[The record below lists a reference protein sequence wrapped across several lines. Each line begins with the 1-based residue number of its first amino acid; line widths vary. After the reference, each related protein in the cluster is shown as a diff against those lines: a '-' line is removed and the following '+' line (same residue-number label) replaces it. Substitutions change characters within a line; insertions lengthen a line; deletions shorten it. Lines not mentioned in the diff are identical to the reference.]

1 MYCSKCGVQ
10 NNEEARFCKDCGM
23 ALGVQQVYA
32 ETALVLPASLLQRF
46 IHNFVDSIAMYI
58 FAFAVGY
65 IFMVA
70 LGEDIGAMIGLI
82 AFFAYHLIFEF
93 LFQQTIGKM
102 FTGTKV
108 VSLTGDKPSFL
119 ALVGRTLARYIPLE
133 ALSFLF
139 YGAYPTKGWHD
150 RLSGTLVVPKG
161 LSSEEIRS
169 IDQKKLDEQKGNNT
183 ASMIVV
189 VIVGGL
195 FMIAIIG
202 IIAATV
208 LASLGTARSTG
219 EDAATKSTL
228 NSLRAQAEL
237 YSVKND
243 DSYDGFC
250 LDSQTKQLLM
260 GKTITCNDSPNEYAV
275 SAKLNAEGYFC
286 VDSASFTDVIKD
298 DISLNQTL
306 CNRYTTSDT
315 EKIALRRTEGRG
327 RICKIAHEAP
337 SNG

>member
-1 MYCSKCGVQ
+1 
-10 NNEEARFCKDCGM
+10 
-23 ALGVQQVYA
+23 
-32 ETALVLPASLLQRF
+32 
-46 IHNFVDSIAMYI
+46 
-58 FAFAVGY
+58 
-65 IFMVA
+65 
-70 LGEDIGAMIGLI
+70 
-82 AFFAYHLIFEF
+82 
-93 LFQQTIGKM
+93 
-102 FTGTKV
+102 
-108 VSLTGDKPSFL
+108 
-119 ALVGRTLARYIPLE
+119 
-133 ALSFLF
+133 
-139 YGAYPTKGWHD
+139 
-150 RLSGTLVVPKG
+150 
-161 LSSEEIRS
+161 
-169 IDQKKLDEQKGNNT
+169 
-183 ASMIVV
+183 
-189 VIVGGL
+189 
-195 FMIAIIG
+195 MIAIIG

-306 CNRYTTSDT
+306 CNRLYNFRHR
-315 EKIALRRTEGRG
+315 KIALRRTEGRG